1 MEVETEKMLKL
12 MTEKPP
18 RLTVDEYFDL
28 IALIFAC
35 RGTCDR
41 LRAATVI
48 RDEENILI
56 AGGYNGSLSG
66 SPHCDDV
73 GHLLVDNHCIRTNHG
88 EDNALLNCLDLSRI
102 KNGVATMIG
111 NPCYPCARKII
122 GKKIRKLRYI
132 GTYENALGFD
142 HVKDLCKQKDVT
154 IEFIDVAEVFI
165 TLQKAI
171 DFLHGPGGPFKNNP
185 RIVLKFEDDK

>member
-1 MEVETEKMLKL
+1 MSEG
-12 MTEKPP
+12 PP

-41 LRAATVI
+41 LRTATVI

-66 SPHCDDV
+66 SPHCDDI
-73 GHLLVDNHCIRTNHG
+73 GHLLVENHCIRTNHG

-122 GKKIRKLRYI
+122 GKKIKKLRYI
-132 GTYENALGFD
+132 GTYKNALGFD
-142 HVKDLCKQKDVT
+142 HVKDLCEQKGVTMEFVDVS
-154 IEFIDVAEVFI
+154 EVLT

-171 DFLHGPGGPFKNNP
+171 EFLQGPGGLFRNNP
-185 RIVLKFEDDK
+185 KIVLSFDEEK